1 MGWLTDMFK
10 GRKKNEQQNNLS
22 VAQTFRGYE
31 PKFTSFG
38 GNILLSSQILES
50 VRLKATFVSKVDPK
64 YIRDQNGIKIRVTD
78 GSIAKILKRPN
89 AYMTKTDFFYK
100 ASFIREVA
108 KNCFIFLDS
117 YTTNG
122 GYKNY
127 TGMYIL
133 QPTKAE
139 MYEDTD
145 GSLWWG
151 FEFQN
156 QSGTV
161 YFRKEEIV
169 HWAKDYEDLQYKG
182 GGEFTQNSE
191 ADMLRT
197 LEAYH
202 QILESIAEASKCACY
217 FDGILKVNAY
227 TSADKKTQE
236 IRDRFI
242 DDLRTNRS
250 GVAVLD
256 NGADWQDI
264 NRKLTMVDEKTM
276 AHFQKQIEIFTGVT
290 IDMLRGK
297 FSVEEKE
304 AFYEKNIESCL
315 MSLGEAFSMCFF
327 GQWQTTHG
335 DEIVLYHKKIE
346 LMSTTQIS
354 QLIRDTIVAGVF
366 KIDEYR
372 DMLGYAP
379 LENGAGQERP
389 RGYNNLDGQPNNTT
403 TQVSEVKDE
412 Q

>member
-1 MGWLTDMFK
+1 MGWLTDKFK
-10 GRKKNEQQNNLS
+10 GRKNKEQQNNLS
-22 VAQTFRGYE
+22 VAQTFKGYE
-31 PKFTSFG
+31 PKFTNFG
-38 GNILLSSQILES
+38 ENTLVSSQILES

-64 YIRDQNGIKIRVTD
+64 YIRDQDGIKIRVTD

-89 AYMTKTDFFYK
+89 NYMTKTDFFYK

-108 KNCFIFLDS
+108 NNCFIFLDS

-139 MYEDTD
+139 MYEDKND

-156 QSGTV
+156 QSGIV

-169 HWAKDYEDLQYKG
+169 HWAKNYEDLQYKG
-182 GGEFTQNSE
+182 GGNFTQNSE
-191 ADMLRT
+191 SDMLRT

-227 TSADKKTQE
+227 VADDKKTQD
-236 IRDRFI
+236 IRNQFI
-242 DDLRTNRS
+242 NDLRSNKS

-256 NGADWQDI
+256 NGAEWQDI
-264 NRKLTMVDEKTM
+264 NRKLTMIDEKTL

-389 RGYNNLDGQPNNTT
+389 RGYNNLDGSKT
-403 TQVSEVKDE
+403 TQISEVKDE